1 MNPRVEQ
8 PGTTL
13 VNNAKTF
20 GHLLAEQMQK
30 DPHFYL
36 FSPDETTSNRLSE
49 VYELEARAWDL
60 PTETHDLPESPTGRI
75 VELLSE
81 NVLLATLIGHLANGE
96 SGIMTSYEAFFSI
109 NYAQILQHLKFLRQL
124 AQVPWRQA
132 WPALNLLSTS
142 MCWRQDHNGFTH
154 QSPALLSA
162 LLAVP
167 GARVNCLFPLD
178 DSVVERTFEFMLQST
193 NVVNLVTVDKNP
205 TPRWID
211 SAHADYLFY
220 NGGASVFGF
229 ASDDNPDLILT
240 AAGDVA
246 TREMLRAHE
255 LVKTDFPEA
264 RLRFVGINS
273 LTPGAIGTFDRP
285 LSQTAFNEC
294 FTTDRPI
301 LATFHAYPQA
311 LKTILANYTTP
322 SRLTVYGFV
331 EEGTTTTPLEMLRL
345 NHSSRFDLAAEI
357 ASRLGRSDLAEKYR
371 QQLAEHSKYALRHGI
386 DPFELN

>member
-1 MNPRVEQ
+1 MNSQVAQ
-8 PGTTL
+8 PGT
-13 VNNAKTF
+13 VQINNAKTF
-20 GHLLAEQMQK
+20 GHLLAEQMRK

-60 PTETHDLPESPTGRI
+60 PTETYDLPESPTGRI

-81 NVLLATLIGHLANGE
+81 NALLAALIGHLSNGE
-96 SGIMTSYEAFFSI
+96 PGVMTSYEAFFSI

-124 AQVPWRQA
+124 AQVSWRQA

-178 DSVVERTFEFMLQST
+178 DSAVERTFEFMLQST

-211 SAHADYLFY
+211 SAHADYLFH
-220 NGGASVFGF
+220 NGGASIFGF
-229 ASDDNPDLILT
+229 ASDDAPDLILT

-246 TREMLRAHE
+246 VREMLRARE
-255 LVKTDFPEA
+255 LIKADFPA
-264 RLRFVGINS
+264 AKLRFVGINS

-285 LSQTAFNEC
+285 LSQAAFDEC

-301 LATFHAYPQA
+301 LAAFHAYPEA
-311 LKTILANYTTP
+311 LRTILANYAAP
-322 SRLTVYGFV
+322 SRLTVRGFL

-345 NHSSRFDLAAEI
+345 NQSSRFDLAAEI
-357 ASRLGRSDLAEKYR
+357 ALQLNRPDLANKYR
-371 QQLAEHSKYALRHGI
+371 QQLAEHSRYALRHGI
-386 DPFELN
+386 DSFELN